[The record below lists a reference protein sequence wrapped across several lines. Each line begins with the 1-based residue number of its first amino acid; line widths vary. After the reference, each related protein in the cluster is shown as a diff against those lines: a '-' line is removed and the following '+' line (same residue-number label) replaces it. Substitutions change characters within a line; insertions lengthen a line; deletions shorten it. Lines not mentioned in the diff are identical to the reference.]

1 MSVCTQL
8 SDRMPGVALGRSPWT
23 SEEQRHLAAC
33 ADCRAEWG
41 LILAVARLG
50 AGSHALGNPSVTA
63 AGVLRRLRTEGV
75 RRRSH
80 RPAWVAAGLAAAAAA
95 VLVVW
100 AARDTAGGTH
110 PAAPATT
117 RIAMP
122 ATSSAPPDF
131 PLPELDSL
139 PADALDSVLRV
150 LDEPLARAGAWELP
164 DLEDP
169 GDQVLEQTVAHK
181 EG

>member
-8 SDRMPGVALGRSPWT
+8 SDRMPGVALGRSSWT
-23 SEEQRHLAAC
+23 AEEQHHLAAC
-33 ADCRAEWG
+33 ADCRAEWS
-41 LILAVARLG
+41 LVFAAARLG
-50 AGSHALGNPSVTA
+50 AGTHALGDPSVTA
-63 AGVLRRLRTEGV
+63 AGVLRRLRTESV
-75 RRRSH
+75 RRRSR

-100 AARDTAGGTH
+100 TARDTAGGTH
-110 PAAPATT
+110 PAATTQAATPATG
-117 RIAMP
+117 
-122 ATSSAPPDF
+122 SARPDF

-164 DLEDP
+164 DLDDP
-169 GDQVLEQTVAHK
+169 GDQVLAQTVAHK